1 MTQTPTPAAAER
13 GRHRQEKD
21 RGRRNLLLALV
32 AVVVLAAAVLST
44 VWLAL
49 GSTAPAGALTD
60 MSGQRVALDPEDLPA
75 KNQHADPA
83 GNGRFQIPSVGLDV
97 PVGALNDVAGEITP
111 PGFTSVYWVR
121 NRGVPVSRADQGTV
135 FLVTH
140 SLRGGGKA
148 PGNFLIDVK
157 NGKAAIP
164 NGTTVIVD
172 GAHYTVDASGPISKP
187 QLAGDAAV
195 WANTPNR
202 LVIITCLQVPANT
215 ESVDNMIITAV
226 RNP

>member
-1 MTQTPTPAAAER
+1 MTQTSTPAAAER
-13 GRHRQEKD
+13 GRHRKENH
-21 RGRRNLLLALV
+21 RGRRNLLLALL
-32 AVVVLAAAVLST
+32 AVVVLAVAVLST

-49 GSTAPAGALTD
+49 TSTAPAGALTD

-75 KNQHADPA
+75 KNQDAAPA

-121 NRGVPVSRADQGTV
+121 NRGVPISRADRGTV

-148 PGNFLIDVK
+148 PGNFLIDIK

-164 NGTTVIVD
+164 TGTTVVVD
-172 GAHYTVDASGPISKP
+172 GVHYTVDGSGPIGKP
-187 QLAGDAAV
+187 QLAGDTAV

-226 RNP
+226 RNS